1 MSTVFRRSIRSELAN
16 TAGAVFTV
24 LFSIVFSVS
33 LVRIL
38 GEAAGGRVDDQAV
51 FSIVALSALTS
62 LPTLLTMT
70 LFVSVL
76 MSVLRAHRDSE
87 MVVWFAS
94 GLSLLAWIRP
104 VVRFAVPLLV
114 LITALSLL
122 VAPWANQQITA
133 SRDEFA
139 KRDDVTRLAPG
150 RFIESPGS
158 DRVIFV
164 ETVDLAS
171 GRVRNVF
178 VSHRTQNRD
187 GVTVAERGLIETS
200 PDGTRYLVLQNGR
213 RYEGQPGRPEYRV
226 LEFERYAIRLDAQP
240 DTPLSDAS
248 TRARSTADLISN
260 FDRFARAEMLSRV
273 SAPVVALLLALLAVP
288 LAHANPRGVRSANL
302 VIAVMLFLLYQ
313 NALEITGSMVSRER
327 LPFVTGLWIVHAV
340 VAALVVL
347 LFIRRV
353 RLQRWLPRLRSRARD
368 VAPPGVAMQ
377 VPR

>member
-1 MSTVFRRSIRSELAN
+1 MSTVFRRAIRGELAN

-24 LFSIVFSVS
+24 LFSIVFTVS

-38 GEAAGGRVDDQAV
+38 GEAAGGRVDGQAV

-76 MSVLRAHRDSE
+76 MSLLRAHRDSE

-94 GLSLLAWIRP
+94 GLSLLAWVRP
-104 VVRFAVPLLV
+104 VLRFAAPLLLVIAV
-114 LITALSLL
+114 LALV
-122 VAPWANQQITA
+122 VAPWANSQITE
-133 SRDEFA
+133 SRNEFA

-164 ETVDLAS
+164 ETVDLES

-178 VSHRTQNRD
+178 VSHRTDNRD
-187 GVTVAERGLIETS
+187 GVTVAAQGVIQATG
-200 PDGTRYLVLQNGR
+200 DGTRYLVLQNGR
-213 RYEGQPGRPEYRV
+213 RYEGVPGQPEYRV
-226 LEFERYAIRLDAQP
+226 LEFDTYSIRLDAQP
-240 DTPLSDAS
+240 DAPVSDSS
-248 TRARSTADLISN
+248 TRARSTADLIHN
-260 FDRFARAEMLSRV
+260 FDRYARAEMLSRV
-273 SAPVVALLLALLAVP
+273 AAPIVALMLALLAIP

-302 VIAVMLFLLYQ
+302 LVAVLLFLLYQ
-313 NALEITGSMVSRER
+313 NGLEIAQSMVARER

-340 VAALVVL
+340 VGLLIVALFV
-347 LFIRRV
+347 RRV
-353 RLQRWLPRLRSRARD
+353 RLQSWLPAWRRAP
-368 VAPPGVAMQ
+368 AAGAGQ
-377 VPR
+377 AAAGTG

>member
-1 MSTVFRRSIRSELAN
+1 MSTVFRRSIRGELAN

-76 MSVLRAHRDSE
+76 LSVLRAYRDSE

-104 VVRFAVPLLV
+104 VVRFAAPLLV
-114 LITALSLL
+114 LIAVLSLV
-122 VAPWANQQITA
+122 VAPWANQQIA
-133 SRDEFA
+133 ESRDQFA

-150 RFIESPGS
+150 RFIESPGTN
-158 DRVIFV
+158 RVIFV
-164 ETVDLAS
+164 ETVDLES

-187 GVTVAERGLIETS
+187 GVTVAAQGVIEVA
-200 PDGTRYLVLQNGR
+200 PDGSRYLVLENGR
-213 RYEGQPGRPEYRV
+213 RYEGLPGKPEYRV
-226 LEFERYAIRLDAQP
+226 LEFERYAIRLDSQP

-248 TRARSTADLISN
+248 TRARSTADLVRK
-260 FDRFARAEMLSRV
+260 FDRFGRAELLSRV
-273 SAPVVALLLALLAVP
+273 AAPVVALLLALLALP
-288 LAHANPRGVRSANL
+288 LAYANPRGVRSANL
-302 VIAVMLFLLYQ
+302 VIAVILFLLYQ
-313 NALEITGSMVSRER
+313 NLLEITGSMVARER
-327 LPFVTGLWIVHAV
+327 LPFVTGLWIVHAL
-340 VAALVVL
+340 VAVLVVV

-353 RLQRWLPRLRSRARD
+353 RLQSWRPKLRWRRPAG
-368 VAPPGVAMQ
+368 AAA
-377 VPR
+377 